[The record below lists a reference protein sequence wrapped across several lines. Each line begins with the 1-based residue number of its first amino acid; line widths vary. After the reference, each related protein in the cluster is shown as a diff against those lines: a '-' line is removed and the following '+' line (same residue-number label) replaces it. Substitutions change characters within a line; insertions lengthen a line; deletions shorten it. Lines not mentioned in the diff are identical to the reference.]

1 MPITLQEAKVGM
13 ADKVDQ
19 QIIDTFRRESF
30 LLDSL
35 TFDDSISPGTGG
47 STLTYG
53 YIQLKT
59 PSTVKT
65 RKINEEYTAG
75 EAKREEKTSKAVP
88 FGGSFKIDRVIQ
100 GTSGAVDEMAFQMEQ
115 KIKAASNYF
124 HNLVING
131 KKETGEEAGFVP
143 DTFDGLAKLLA
154 GKDTEIT
161 STLDISDTSKL
172 DTGYNQLLDE
182 VDEFI
187 RTLDGKPSMLLMNS
201 KMLTKL
207 KSAAR
212 RAGYFSRVE
221 TSFGKT
227 VDAYDGIPLLD
238 MGNYYDGSKSEPV
251 IKVESDGTTSIYAVN
266 VGLDGL
272 HGISPAGNKIIQKF
286 LPDMTQPGAVKTG
299 EVEMIAGLVLK
310 NTRKAGRL
318 KGIKVTPNQ

>member
-30 LLDSL
+30 LLDKL
-35 TFDDSISPGTGG
+35 IFDDAISPGTGG

-59 PSTVKT
+59 PSTVKV
-65 RKINEEYTAG
+65 RAINSEYTAG

-88 FGGSFKIDRVIQ
+88 FGGSFEIDRVIQ

-115 KIKAASNYF
+115 KIKASTNYF

-131 KKETGEEAGFVP
+131 KKDSGSEAGFVEN
-143 DTFDGLAKLLA
+143 TFDGLKKLLS
-154 GKDTEIT
+154 GQDTEVT
-161 STLDISDTSKL
+161 SKLDISDTAKL
-172 DTGYNQLLDE
+172 DAGYNQLLDE
-182 VDEFI
+182 LDEFI
-187 RTLDGKPSMLLMNS
+187 RMLDGKPSLLMMNT

-212 RAGYFSRVE
+212 RAGYYTRGE
-221 TSFGKT
+221 DSFGKT
-227 VDAYDGIPLLD
+227 VEMYDGIPMVD
-238 MGNYYDGSKSEPV
+238 AGYYYDGSASKEVIPV
-251 IKVESDGTTSIYAVN
+251 DETGTTEIYALN
-266 VGLDGL
+266 IGLDGL
-272 HGISPAGNKIIQKF
+272 HGISPSGNKIIQKY
-286 LPDMTQPGAVKTG
+286 LPDMNQPGAVKKG

-310 NTRKAGRL
+310 NTRKAGVL
-318 KGIKVTPNQ
+318 KGIKVNPIG

>member
-30 LLDSL
+30 LLDKL
-35 TFDDSISPGTGG
+35 IFDDAISPGTGG

-59 PSTVKT
+59 PSTVKV
-65 RKINEEYTAG
+65 RAINSEYTAG

-88 FGGSFKIDRVIQ
+88 FGGSFEIDRVIQ

-115 KIKAASNYF
+115 KIKASTNYF

-131 KKETGEEAGFVP
+131 KKDSGSEAGFVEN
-143 DTFDGLAKLLA
+143 TFDGLKKLLS
-154 GKDTEIT
+154 GQDTEVT
-161 STLDISDTSKL
+161 SKLDISDTAKL
-172 DTGYNQLLDE
+172 DAGYNQLLDE
-182 VDEFI
+182 LDEFI
-187 RTLDGKPSMLLMNS
+187 RMLDGKPSLLMMNT

-212 RAGYFSRVE
+212 RAGYYTRGE
-221 TSFGKT
+221 DSFGKT
-227 VDAYDGIPLLD
+227 VEMYDGIPMVD
-238 MGNYYDGSKSEPV
+238 AGYYYDGSASKEVIPV
-251 IKVESDGTTSIYAVN
+251 DETGATEIYALN
-266 VGLDGL
+266 IGLDGL
-272 HGISPAGNKIIQKF
+272 HGISPSGNKIIQKY
-286 LPDMTQPGAVKTG
+286 LPDMNQPGAVKKG

-310 NTRKAGRL
+310 NTRKAGVL
-318 KGIKVTPNQ
+318 KGIKVNPIG